1 MTDSTANPAPAP
13 LNLADFDAAKV
24 YEILD
29 GHADAD
35 CHALNKVFWK
45 AKDGAE
51 GAAARALELLAGIC
65 SMRLVPE
72 EPAHIYR
79 PMVEWSDGGTSMAPG
94 HIPKDAVDALAQLAA
109 TLPSAPLRARIADLV
124 WLLERSRERQ
134 FPLMAVQ
141 AYRALPLSSDA
152 WYGESRTAW
161 HRALQL
167 AKQIRAEDEASAI
180 EAALLDAFFAAAGDE
195 DGYQAL
201 HYLHPLRAERRSGG
215 RAQEV
220 AEQLEAIGRHRIAL
234 MHTFV
239 AQAHFEA
246 AAEWYEWAGDRDRHA
261 RMLSLAAEAI
271 ALQAGQAD
279 GAIVEHHWLGKA
291 IEAYRRVPGRF
302 RGQLGVEAA
311 IDALRRKREDAGH
324 AMLGEMVMIPG
335 PREDVRDRV
344 QGAVDHVKGRAA
356 FQALL
361 AFCGLDSPPDVA
373 ALRAAAEATLKATPL
388 STMMGKSVVAG
399 DGRQVENLGPE
410 AGWQAQVDAQARAMF
425 LEHAGKAALAELLP
439 ARAQLRF
446 EHDFRLGYFIA
457 IAERSPVVPADRAR
471 MLGQGL
477 YAGFCGDMVQAMHIL
492 MPQFE
497 HVVRQILRGAGAFTA
512 QHDKEGLDME
522 VALGSLVERPQMAE
536 EFGDGLTLAIHAVM
550 CDRAGPNL
558 RNDVAHGL
566 ADEEACESA
575 HALYAWWLVLQLVTE
590 TCAAAMDA
598 GGVPA
603 PAAPSGIDPRA
614 TGQDT

>member
-1 MTDSTANPAPAP
+1 MTNPTATPAP
-13 LNLADFDAAKV
+13 LTLADFVAAKV
-24 YEILD
+24 PHILGGD
-29 GHADAD
+29 ANAD

-51 GAAARALELLAGIC
+51 GGAARALELLAGIC

-79 PMVEWSDGGTSMAPG
+79 PMVEFSDGGTSMAFG
-94 HIPKDAVDALAQLAA
+94 HISKDDIDALAQLVA
-109 TLPSAPLRARIADLV
+109 TLASAPLRARIADLV
-124 WLLERSRERQ
+124 WLLDRSKGRQ

-152 WYGESRTAW
+152 WHRESRTGW

-167 AKQIRAEDEASAI
+167 AKQIRAEDEVSAI
-180 EAALLDAFFAAAGDE
+180 ETALLDAFFSAAGDE

-215 RAQEV
+215 RAQAV
-220 AEQLEAIGRHRIAL
+220 AEQLEAIGQQRMVL

-239 AQAHFEA
+239 AQSHFEA
-246 AAEWYEWAGDRDRHA
+246 AAEWYELAGDRERQA
-261 RMLSLAAEAI
+261 VMLSLAADAI

-302 RGQLGVEAA
+302 RVQLRVDAA

-324 AMLGEMVMIPG
+324 AMLGEMVTIRG
-335 PREDVRDRV
+335 PREDVRGRV
-344 QGAVDHVKGRAA
+344 QAAVDHVKGRTA
-356 FQALL
+356 FEALL
-361 AFCGLDSPPDVA
+361 AFCGLDSPPDAA
-373 ALRAAAEATLKATPL
+373 ALKEAAEATLNATPL
-388 STMMGKSVVAG
+388 STMMGKNVVAH
-399 DGRQVENLGPE
+399 DGRQVEYLGPE
-410 AGWQAQVDAQARAMF
+410 AGWEAQVDAQARAMF

-439 ARAQLRF
+439 ARDQLRF
-446 EHDFRLGYFIA
+446 EHDFRLGDFIA
-457 IAERSPVVPADRAR
+457 IAERSPAVPADRAR

-497 HVVRQILRGAGAFTA
+497 HVVRQVLRGAGAFTA

-536 EFGDGLTLAIHAVM
+536 EFGDGLALAIHAVM

-598 GGVPA
+598 GGEPDAATPA
-603 PAAPSGIDPRA
+603 GVNPGAGSAHGA
-614 TGQDT
+614 